1 MTNAFKF
8 YLPNKKYR
16 TIDEQEFIEIA
27 KDKVM
32 QNNTLRREYQ
42 GKQISKLCAL
52 KIYKI
57 LNIHIQPV
65 NALLVEIKPEDTY
78 LKTIDKMEQE
88 LAKFIITKDEHTE
101 EEKKNISAYL
111 KGSKDA
117 MVSLLTKSL
126 QYKVID
132 EERTLEDF
140 LDKEVYLKTEI
151 LYKKNK
157 IIVDLTTDKFVCN
170 NENKEIYKYKSS
182 ILDPEGY
189 QFHFKKDELFPTREE
204 AIEESKKLIDEHYNL
219 PIRNSKIQ
227 KIIVRTDDNGTIII
241 FWPETLTDDNYI
253 ISNDVIGDHDLG
265 GDTKTSMAFFDRCK
279 DATATELS
287 LAKEVI
293 EKSLKLQ
300 TYNVK
305 HL

>member
-1 MTNAFKF
+1 MTNAFKY
-8 YLPNKKYR
+8 YLPSGKYR
-16 TIDEQEFIEIA
+16 TIDETEFIDIA
-27 KDKVM
+27 TDKVM
-32 QNNTLRREYQ
+32 HNNTLKRDYLN
-42 GKQISKLCAL
+42 KDITKLCAL

-57 LNIHIQPV
+57 LNIRVQPV
-65 NALLVEIKPEDTY
+65 NALLIEINENDPV
-78 LKTIDKMEQE
+78 LKTIDKIEQE
-88 LAKFIITKDEHTE
+88 LAKFIITE
-101 EEKKNISAYL
+101 EEHSKEEKNEINSYL
-111 KGSKDA
+111 KGSKEA
-117 MVSLLTKSL
+117 MINLLTKSL
-126 QYKVID
+126 NYKVID

-157 IIVDLTTDKFVCN
+157 ITVELINDKFSWD
-170 NENKEIYKYKSS
+170 KESKKIYKYKSS

-189 QFHFKKDELFPTREE
+189 QFHFKKDEIFSHREE

-227 KIIVRTDDNGTIII
+227 KIIVRTDDRGTIII
-241 FWPETLTDDNYI
+241 FWPETSTDDNYI
-253 ISNDVIGDHDLG
+253 ISNDLIGDHDLG
-265 GDTKTSMAFFDRCK
+265 GESKTSMAFFDRCK
-279 DATATELS
+279 DATQKELA

-293 EKSLKLQ
+293 DKCLKLQ